1 MKALVGAYSVIVKLL
16 VIFGNATFVL
26 ISTIYFYFY
35 PGLPPLLGP
44 VFPSLVWVCSRGIPN
59 STQHAAQVVKVLYY
73 RKYFLRVWLKLCLYF
88 LLITKT
94 LLQVNAGKAAGCRG
108 HRMTEREE
116 DEELLSDHNNDKAN
130 VISFIESPAYIQG
143 RSAEKYTW
151 RKIFAVCSPDFSL
164 SR

>member
-1 MKALVGAYSVIVKLL
+1 M
-16 VIFGNATFVL
+16 
-26 ISTIYFYFY
+26 
-35 PGLPPLLGP
+35 
-44 VFPSLVWVCSRGIPN
+44 
-59 STQHAAQVVKVLYY
+59 
-73 RKYFLRVWLKLCLYF
+73 CLYF

-116 DEELLSDHNNDKAN
+116 DEELLSDHNNDEAN
-130 VISFIESPAYIQG
+130 VISFVEIPAYIQG

-151 RKIFAVCSPDFSL
+151 TKIFAVCSPDFSL